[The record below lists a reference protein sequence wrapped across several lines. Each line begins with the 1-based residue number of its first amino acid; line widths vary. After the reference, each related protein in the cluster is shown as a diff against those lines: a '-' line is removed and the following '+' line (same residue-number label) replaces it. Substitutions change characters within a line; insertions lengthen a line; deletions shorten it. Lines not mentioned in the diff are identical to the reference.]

1 MDLEVQAITI
11 QTEKTPNRT
20 HFISREEI
28 LSRLHDPSFVLL
40 NVMPKE
46 TFEAGHIP
54 GSINLPVAEI
64 ETNARRLLPQLDR
77 EITVYC
83 MGPT

>member
-1 MDLEVQAITI
+1 MK
-11 QTEKTPNRT
+11 QTAPHVESSRHQQTVL
-20 HFISREEI
+20 REEI
-28 LSRLHDPSFVLL
+28 LAQLQDPAFALV

-46 TFEAGHIP
+46 TFQAGHIP
-54 GSINLPVAEI
+54 HSINLPVAEI
-64 ETNARRLLPQLDR
+64 ETKARQIFPDLAR